1 VLAPISFER
10 IEKALSGP
18 AGWVELALVVGCFAA
33 GWLLDRAI
41 LSRKR
46 EGVQRSGLV
55 KGAAR
60 IAMPVAALVLLYV
73 GRIFWRPWGTP
84 LFFDVGVVL
93 ALALAAIRILVF
105 TLRRLVPNALWLK
118 SSERTVAFVVWT
130 LVALHMLGV
139 TPELAQELDSVRLPL
154 GRAELTLLSLL
165 KGIVAVLL
173 TIAIT
178 LWVAGLVESRLMKTD
193 LDLSQ
198 KALASKFVKA
208 VLVVIGVLIALQS
221 IGLDLTVLSVFGG
234 ALGVGIGLGLQ
245 KLASNYIAGFVILL
259 DRSIR
264 LGDLVTVGDRYGTVT
279 KVTSRYVVVRSLD
292 SVEAIVPNETM
303 VTTTVLNH
311 SLSARDARVGIQVQ
325 VAYGTDLEKALDLL
339 VQVARAHP
347 RVESSAERAP
357 AAFVLRFADSGIDLE
372 LGVWILDP
380 ESGQLGLKSDLNL
393 AIWKTFQQHGIA
405 VPFPQREV
413 RIIGAPV
420 GVPAGVPVGVP
431 ASAAGGAA
439 PG

>member
-1 VLAPISFER
+1 VLAPVSFER

-18 AGWVELALVVGCFAA
+18 AGWVELGLVVLCFAA

-311 SLSARDARVGIQVQ
+311 SLSAREARVATQIQ

-339 VQVARAHP
+339 VHVARTHP
-347 RVESSAERAP
+347 RVETSADRAP

-380 ESGQLGLKSDLNL
+380 EIGQLGLKSDLNL
-393 AIWKTFQQHGIA
+393 AIWKAFQQHGIS

-413 RIIGAPV
+413 RILGAPV
-420 GVPAGVPVGVP
+420 GVPVGVP
-431 ASAAGGAA
+431 AGAAGGPA
-439 PG
+439 PA

>member
-1 VLAPISFER
+1 VLAPVSFER
-10 IEKALSGP
+10 IERALAAP
-18 AGWVELALVVGCFAA
+18 TGWVELGLVVACFAA
-33 GWLLDRAI
+33 GWLVDRAI
-41 LSRKR
+41 LARR
-46 EGVQRSGLV
+46 RDGVQRSGLV

-60 IAMPVAALVLLYV
+60 IAMPVTALLLLYV

-84 LFFDVGVVL
+84 LFFDVGIVL

-105 TLRRLVPNALWLK
+105 TLRRLVPNAQWLK

-178 LWVAGLVESRLMKTD
+178 LWVAGLIESRLMKTD

-198 KALASKFVKA
+198 KALVAKFVKA
-208 VLVVIGVLIALQS
+208 VLVVIGVLVALQS

-311 SLSARDARVGIQVQ
+311 SLSAREARVATQIQ
-325 VAYGTDLEKALDLL
+325 VAYGTDLDRTLDLL
-339 VQVARAHP
+339 VQIARANP
-347 RVESSAERAP
+347 RVETAADRAP
-357 AAFVLRFADSGIDLE
+357 AAFVLRFAESGIDLE
-372 LGVWILDP
+372 LGVWIRDP

-393 AIWKTFQQHGIA
+393 AIWKAFQQHGIS
-405 VPFPQREV
+405 VPFPQRDV
-413 RIIGAPV
+413 RIVAMPV
-420 GVPAGVPVGVP
+420 GGAGPTAPA
-431 ASAAGGAA
+431 
-439 PG
+439 

>member
-1 VLAPISFER
+1 
-10 IEKALSGP
+10 
-18 AGWVELALVVGCFAA
+18 
-33 GWLLDRAI
+33 
-41 LSRKR
+41 
-46 EGVQRSGLV
+46 
-55 KGAAR
+55 
-60 IAMPVAALVLLYV
+60 
-73 GRIFWRPWGTP
+73 
-84 LFFDVGVVL
+84 
-93 ALALAAIRILVF
+93 
-105 TLRRLVPNALWLK
+105 
-118 SSERTVAFVVWT
+118 
-130 LVALHMLGV
+130 
-139 TPELAQELDSVRLPL
+139 
-154 GRAELTLLSLL
+154 
-165 KGIVAVLL
+165 
-173 TIAIT
+173 
-178 LWVAGLVESRLMKTD
+178 MKTD

-208 VLVVIGVLIALQS
+208 VLVVIGVLVALQS

-311 SLSARDARVGIQVQ
+311 SLSAREARVATQIQ
-325 VAYGTDLEKALDLL
+325 VAYGTDLDKALGLL

-347 RVESSAERAP
+347 RVETSADRAP

-393 AIWKTFQQHGIA
+393 AIWKAFQAHGIS

-413 RIIGAPV
+413 RILGAPV
-420 GVPAGVPVGVP
+420 AAPGGVPAGTV
-431 ASAAGGAA
+431 GGAA

>member
-1 VLAPISFER
+1 VLAPVSFER
-10 IEKALSGP
+10 IEKALAAP
-18 AGWVELALVVGCFAA
+18 TGWVELGLVVLCFAA
-33 GWLLDRAI
+33 GWLVDRAI
-41 LSRKR
+41 RSRKQ

-60 IAMPVAALVLLYV
+60 IAMPVAALALLYV

-139 TPELAQELDSVRLPL
+139 TPELAQELDAVRLPL

-178 LWVAGLVESRLMKTD
+178 LWVAGLIESRLMKTD

-198 KALASKFVKA
+198 KALVSKFVKA

-311 SLSARDARVGIQVQ
+311 SLSAREARVATQIQ
-325 VAYGTDLEKALDLL
+325 VAYGTDLDRTLDLL
-339 VQVARAHP
+339 VQIARANP
-347 RVESSAERAP
+347 RVETAADRAP
-357 AAFVLRFADSGIDLE
+357 AAFVLRFAESGIDLE
-372 LGVWILDP
+372 LGVWIRDP

-393 AIWKTFQQHGIA
+393 AIWKAFQQHGIS
-405 VPFPQREV
+405 VPFPQRDV
-413 RIIGAPV
+413 RIVAM
-420 GVPAGVPVGVP
+420 PAAV
-431 ASAAGGAA
+431 AGPAA

>member
-1 VLAPISFER
+1 MLAPVSFER
-10 IEKALSGP
+10 IEKALAAP
-18 AGWVELALVVGCFAA
+18 TGWVELGLVVLCFAA
-33 GWLLDRAI
+33 GWLVDRAI
-41 LSRKR
+41 HSRRR

-60 IAMPVAALVLLYV
+60 IAMPVAALALLYV

-139 TPELAQELDSVRLPL
+139 TPELAQELDAVRLPL

-178 LWVAGLVESRLMKTD
+178 LWVAGLIESRLMKTD

-198 KALASKFVKA
+198 KALVSKFVKA

-311 SLSARDARVGIQVQ
+311 SLSAREARVATQIQ
-325 VAYGTDLEKALDLL
+325 VAYGTDLDRALDLL
-339 VQVARAHP
+339 VQIARANP
-347 RVESSAERAP
+347 RVETAADRAP
-357 AAFVLRFADSGIDLE
+357 AAFVLRFAESGIDLE
-372 LGVWILDP
+372 LGVWIRDP

-393 AIWKTFQQHGIA
+393 AIWKAFQQHGIS
-405 VPFPQREV
+405 VPFPQRDV
-413 RIIGAPV
+413 RIVAM
-420 GVPAGVPVGVP
+420 PAAV
-431 ASAAGGAA
+431 AGPAA

>member
-1 VLAPISFER
+1 MLAPVSFER
-10 IEKALSGP
+10 IEKALAAP
-18 AGWVELALVVGCFAA
+18 TGWVELGLVVLCFAA
-33 GWLLDRAI
+33 GWLVDRAI
-41 LSRKR
+41 HSRRR

-60 IAMPVAALVLLYV
+60 IAMPVAALALLYV

-105 TLRRLVPNALWLK
+105 TLRRLVPNAHWLK

-139 TPELAQELDSVRLPL
+139 TPELAQELDAVRLPL

-178 LWVAGLVESRLMKTD
+178 LWVAGLIESRLMKTD

-311 SLSARDARVGIQVQ
+311 SLSAREARVATQIQ
-325 VAYGTDLEKALDLL
+325 VAYGTDLDRALDLL
-339 VQVARAHP
+339 VQIARANP
-347 RVESSAERAP
+347 RVETAADRAP
-357 AAFVLRFADSGIDLE
+357 AAFVLRFAESGIDLE
-372 LGVWILDP
+372 LGVWIRDP

-393 AIWKTFQQHGIA
+393 AIWKAFQQHGIS
-405 VPFPQREV
+405 VPFPQRDV
-413 RIIGAPV
+413 RIVAMPAAVAGPAAPV
-420 GVPAGVPVGVP
+420 
-431 ASAAGGAA
+431 
-439 PG
+439 

>member
-1 VLAPISFER
+1 VLAPVSFER
-10 IEKALSGP
+10 IERALAAP
-18 AGWVELALVVGCFAA
+18 TGWVELGLVVACFAA
-33 GWLLDRAI
+33 GWLVDRAI
-41 LSRKR
+41 LARR
-46 EGVQRSGLV
+46 RDGVQRSGLV

-60 IAMPVAALVLLYV
+60 IAMPVTALLLLYV

-84 LFFDVGVVL
+84 LFFDVGIVL

-105 TLRRLVPNALWLK
+105 TLRRLVPNAQWLK

-139 TPELAQELDSVRLPL
+139 TPELAQELDAVRLPL

-178 LWVAGLVESRLMKTD
+178 LWVAGLIESRLMKTD

-198 KALASKFVKA
+198 KALVAKFVKA
-208 VLVVIGVLIALQS
+208 VLVVIGVLVALQS

-311 SLSARDARVGIQVQ
+311 SLSAREARVATQIQ
-325 VAYGTDLEKALDLL
+325 VAYGTDLDRTLDLL
-339 VQVARAHP
+339 VQIARANP
-347 RVESSAERAP
+347 RVETAADRAP
-357 AAFVLRFADSGIDLE
+357 AAFVLRFAESGIDLE
-372 LGVWILDP
+372 LGVWIRDP

-393 AIWKTFQQHGIA
+393 AIWKAFQQHGIS
-405 VPFPQREV
+405 VPFPQRDV
-413 RIIGAPV
+413 RIVAMPV
-420 GVPAGVPVGVP
+420 GGAGPTAPA
-431 ASAAGGAA
+431 
-439 PG
+439 

>member
-1 VLAPISFER
+1 MLAPVSFER
-10 IEKALSGP
+10 IERALAAP
-18 AGWVELALVVGCFAA
+18 TGWVELGLVVACFAA
-33 GWLLDRAI
+33 GWLVDRAI
-41 LSRKR
+41 LARR
-46 EGVQRSGLV
+46 RDGVQRSGLV

-60 IAMPVAALVLLYV
+60 IAMPVTALLLLYV

-84 LFFDVGVVL
+84 LFFDVGIVL

-105 TLRRLVPNALWLK
+105 TLRRLVPNAQWLK

-178 LWVAGLVESRLMKTD
+178 LWVAGLIESRLMKTD

-198 KALASKFVKA
+198 KALVAKFVKA
-208 VLVVIGVLIALQS
+208 VLVVIGVLVALQS

-311 SLSARDARVGIQVQ
+311 SLSAREARVATQIQ
-325 VAYGTDLEKALDLL
+325 VAYGTDLDRTLDLL
-339 VQVARAHP
+339 VQIARANP
-347 RVESSAERAP
+347 RVETAADRAP
-357 AAFVLRFADSGIDLE
+357 AAFVLRFAESGIDLE
-372 LGVWILDP
+372 LGVWIRDP

-393 AIWKTFQQHGIA
+393 AIWKAFQQHGIS
-405 VPFPQREV
+405 VPFPQRDV
-413 RIIGAPV
+413 RIVAMPV
-420 GVPAGVPVGVP
+420 GGAGPTAPA
-431 ASAAGGAA
+431 
-439 PG
+439 